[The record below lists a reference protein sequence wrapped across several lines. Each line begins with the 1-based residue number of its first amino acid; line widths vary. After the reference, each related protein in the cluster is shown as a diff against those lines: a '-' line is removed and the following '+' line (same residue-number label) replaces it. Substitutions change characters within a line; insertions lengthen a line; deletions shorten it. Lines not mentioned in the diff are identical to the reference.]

1 MGEIFRGQ
9 QAEHTLWYLTREDY
23 PGSLAY
29 MRVEEK
35 VAKKLRAEISREA
48 LWSGHVELMVAPA
61 GAEPDQANSAVSR

>member
-9 QAEHTLWYLTREDY
+9 QAEHTLWYLTGEDY
-23 PGSLAY
+23 PSSLAY

-35 VAKKLRAEISREA
+35 VAKKLRAKISREA
-48 LWSGHVELMVAPA
+48 LWSGHVELMAAPA